1 MWKWWIK
8 LSLFSCSFLGPR
20 EIEDN
25 SYAIFFWRR
34 GGGGGGRGLS
44 IMFYVKMVIVYHCY
58 KKKKENPVGKKGNTT
73 FWVVVAENFW
83 EQRNIWKGSPVLSGR
98 NIPIGNSCCLSSKPS
113 LKPVSGLRSRFFS
126 INGTYCTNG
135 KGDFG
140 TKFTSPEFCAR
151 FTRQTVA
158 RPVFFFCRPK

>member
-1 MWKWWIK
+1 M
-8 LSLFSCSFLGPR
+8 FSSRPKRNRRQQLCHFLGGG
-20 EIEDN
+20 
-25 SYAIFFWRR
+25 

-58 KKKKENPVGKKGNTT
+58 KKKGKPGWKKRKHDFLGRCSRKFLGAKEHLKRQPCFIGKEYSNRKFVFPFFKAIFKTS
-73 FWVVVAENFW
+73 F
-83 EQRNIWKGSPVLSGR
+83 R
-98 NIPIGNSCCLSSKPS
+98 PS
-113 LKPVSGLRSRFFS
+113 RSFFS

-158 RPVFFFCRPK
+158 RPVFFFFFCRPK